1 MEKSVQE
8 GKESEL
14 PEGYTIEIYFCLATR
29 ILINKKSGC
38 IGLNMKSPPPLTQIH
53 ILGLGWHLMGFGDVI
68 GF

>member
-29 ILINKKSGC
+29 ILINKKS
-38 IGLNMKSPPPLTQIH
+38 PPPLTQIH